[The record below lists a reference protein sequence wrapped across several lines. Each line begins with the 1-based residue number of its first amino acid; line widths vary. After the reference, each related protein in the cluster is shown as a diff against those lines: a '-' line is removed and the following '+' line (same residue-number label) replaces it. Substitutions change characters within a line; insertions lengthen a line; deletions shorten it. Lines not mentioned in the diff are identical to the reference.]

1 MAWSR
6 LWLERSPNQKNIDA
20 SSKLIAAELMLRW
33 AQPGFEDEHPFEM
46 TRLLITEIIRSG
58 LWLR

>member
-1 MAWSR
+1 MSMAWSR
-6 LWLERSPNQKNIDA
+6 LWLERSPYQNITDA

-33 AQPGFEDEHPFEM
+33 AQPCFEDEPPFEM

-58 LWLR
+58 S